1 MTRAGGSAAAAGG
14 NVSFQKTLSGL
25 SKKVLLPMVLGQLL
39 RLTPALK
46 LYTSNKKAAKR
57 VSEAVLLSIVWNS
70 FSNAFLAGVPLTLSA
85 LATLITI
92 TGGLHV
98 GYFLLSLRFLP
109 APSRSHSAAA
119 AFVASHKTLAF
130 GLPLM
135 RSVFG
140 GRPDLAMVVAP
151 LMVVHPLQLFLGGA
165 VGPRVERWIEEG
177 EEGK

>member
-1 MTRAGGSAAAAGG
+1 M
-14 NVSFQKTLSGL
+14 SFLKTLSGL
-25 SKKVLLPMVLGQLL
+25 SKKVLLPMVVGQLL
-39 RLTPALK
+39 RLTPALT

-70 FSNAFLAGVPLTLSA
+70 FSNAFLAGVPLTLSS
-85 LATLITI
+85 LAKLVAI
-92 TGGLHV
+92 TGGLHAL
-98 GYFLLSLRFLP
+98 YFLASLRLLP

-140 GRPDLAMVVAP
+140 ARPDLALVVAP
-151 LMVVHPLQLFLGGA
+151 LMVVHPLQLFVGGA
-165 VGPRVERWIEEG
+165 VGPRVERWIEE
-177 EEGK
+177 EGKGEK